1 VTETATETGAETAHV
16 ERERGLG
23 ARLWGGIVACF
34 GVVTGVAPHVLHHV
48 GPLAGAALLGGF
60 GGQVIFFALG
70 IALSVPLLLRLYRRF
85 GTLVAPAVAVVAFAA
100 IFTFSSV
107 VVAPL
112 LTNSDDSPAT
122 PTEQPQ
128 GHGGHHPTGTTP

>member
-1 VTETATETGAETAHV
+1 MTATAEPVTETPDV
-16 ERERGLG
+16 ELERGLG

-60 GGQVIFFALG
+60 GGQVLFFALG

-85 GTLVAPAVAVVAFAA
+85 GTLVAPAVAVVAFAT

-112 LTNSDDSPAT
+112 LTGDDSPAT

-128 GHGGHHPTGTTP
+128 GHGGHHPTVTTP

>member
-1 VTETATETGAETAHV
+1 MTAAATALARH
-16 ERERGLG
+16 ERGFG
-23 ARLWGGIVACF
+23 ARLWGGIVAFF

-48 GPLAGAALLGGF
+48 GPLAGAALLAGF
-60 GGQVIFFALG
+60 AGQVLFFALG
-70 IALSVPLLLRLYRRF
+70 LVLSVPLLLKLYRRF

-112 LTNSDDSPAT
+112 LTDSDESPAT
-122 PTEQPQ
+122 PIEQP
-128 GHGGHHPTGTTP
+128 HEDGHHPEEEPR